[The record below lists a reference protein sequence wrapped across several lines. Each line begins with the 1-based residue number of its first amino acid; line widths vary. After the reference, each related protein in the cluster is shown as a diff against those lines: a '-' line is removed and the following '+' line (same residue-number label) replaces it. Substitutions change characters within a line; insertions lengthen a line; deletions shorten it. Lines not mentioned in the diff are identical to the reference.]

1 MASIFRLFVL
11 WGDGIKT
18 KMVISI
24 STSILPY
31 GSGKASHTTSDET
44 VMVKRN
50 TATSEESKQLIGFPS
65 VSGATNFLEIE
76 VGNAV
81 MNESRTIDQP
91 WNSAQ
96 KSWRLSTLALSRT
109 NSNDVT
115 MNVIQV
121 FFKSQPRIGSLFQQQ
136 KMNSEPDLDWFGKPG
151 LGL

>member
-1 MASIFRLFVL
+1 M

-91 WNSAQ
+91 
-96 KSWRLSTLALSRT
+96 
-109 NSNDVT
+109 
-115 MNVIQV
+115 
-121 FFKSQPRIGSLFQQQ
+121 
-136 KMNSEPDLDWFGKPG
+136 
-151 LGL
+151 